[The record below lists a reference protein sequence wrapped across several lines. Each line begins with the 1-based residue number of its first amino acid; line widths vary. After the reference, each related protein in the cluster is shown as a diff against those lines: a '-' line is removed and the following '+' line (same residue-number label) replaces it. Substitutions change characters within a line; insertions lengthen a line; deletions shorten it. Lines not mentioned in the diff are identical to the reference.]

1 MSKSLQNVVTKT
13 IAEISLHWK
22 VFQGQLGN
30 IMFKHDTNVQCNCD
44 CLHMPTV
51 VINACFKC
59 ITHIEL
65 HKDTPTR
72 MLQRFPFNM
81 CAACF
86 LSDQMKSCVWGRNVL
101 LILTS
106 WNLNFQI
113 FFLCSRVKPTNIF
126 KATADLEISEILN
139 SEREQGSPWQPGCG
153 KHYQSR
159 ARPAPLLAHVMF
171 FSCATSTV
179 SEHKHWRRASPDKNQ
194 DHWKPCLIAG
204 NITYICNNKNGQ
216 TSFYAG

>member
-22 VFQGQLGN
+22 VFQGQLGH

-65 HKDTPTR
+65 HKDTSTR
-72 MLQRFPFNM
+72 MLQSFPFNM
-81 CAACF
+81 CAPCF

-113 FFLCSRVKPTNIF
+113 FFCAQEWNQPILSRQQLILKFQKFLTVRKS
-126 KATADLEISEILN
+126 KAAHDSQVVVSTISQEL
-139 SEREQGSPWQPGCG
+139 
-153 KHYQSR
+153 
-159 ARPAPLLAHVMF
+159 
-171 FSCATSTV
+171 
-179 SEHKHWRRASPDKNQ
+179 D
-194 DHWKPCLIAG
+194 
-204 NITYICNNKNGQ
+204 
-216 TSFYAG
+216 